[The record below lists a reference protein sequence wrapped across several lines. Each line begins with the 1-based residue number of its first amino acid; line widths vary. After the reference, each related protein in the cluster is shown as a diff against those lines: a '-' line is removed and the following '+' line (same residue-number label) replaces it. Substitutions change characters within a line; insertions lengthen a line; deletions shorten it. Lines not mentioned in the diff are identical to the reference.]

1 MLTTEILCELEKV
14 SKVIWQK
21 CRIAPSRG
29 THGSLDIRSASLPNR
44 ISISSAVFFAQLTC
58 VPNTQKNIQTH
69 RPTSVAIGRIY
80 ALHAGDAA

>member
-21 CRIAPSRG
+21 GRIAPSRG

-44 ISISSAVFFAQLTC
+44 ISISSAVFLHSSPVC
-58 VPNTQKNIQTH
+58 PTH
-69 RPTSVAIGRIY
+69 KKTYRHTDQH
-80 ALHAGDAA
+80 L